1 MIFEDIAHKYIIRD
15 SGAEAYEISTVLVKK
30 LPGEVINLIHCPCEV
45 TIGYFKDEVIAR
57 NIALALEYYKEHNK
71 A

>member
-15 SGAEAYEISTVLVKK
+15 SGAHSKPISTVLGKK
-30 LPGEVINLIHCPCEV
+30 LSGEVVNLIHCPSEV
-45 TIGYFKDEVIAR
+45 VIGYFKDEVIAR
-57 NIALALEYYKEHNK
+57 NVALALEYYKEHNK